1 MAAAAQWLFNTALFG
16 CPVIWIVAGIM
27 AIIAAVVLLVKYWD
41 EVAAWF
47 KKLWDSIVGIFK
59 AAWEAI
65 EKGVGRCHGLG
76 FPTFG
81 AESRPV

>member
-65 EKGVGRCHGLG
+65 KRCGALSRAG